1 MFFTA
6 IFHPQPSG
14 VQRLSRETPA
24 CERRLERALV
34 TTPFHPSGVNT

>member
-6 IFHPQPSG
+6 IFHPQPPG

-24 CERRLERALV
+24 CERHPEWALV
-34 TTPFHPSGVNT
+34 TTPSHPSGVNT